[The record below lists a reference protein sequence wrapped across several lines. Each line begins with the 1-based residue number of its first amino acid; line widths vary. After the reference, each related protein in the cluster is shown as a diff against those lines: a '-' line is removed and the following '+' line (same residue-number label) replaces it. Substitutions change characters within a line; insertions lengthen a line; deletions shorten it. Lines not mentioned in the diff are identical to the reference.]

1 SLYTAWRNLAGASR
15 RMFEILD
22 TASEVADPADGPA
35 GADAFEPSVALGVE
49 VDDVAFAYR
58 SSDARA
64 LAGVTLSVTPGS
76 TVAFVGPSGSGKST
90 LFALLLRFYDPERG
104 ALRLDGRDVRTIA
117 LGELRRS
124 IGFVPQDVF
133 LLSGTIAENLRLGR
147 EGASE
152 TELWD
157 ALESAGAEAFVRAL
171 PQGVD
176 TEVGERGLRLSGG
189 QRQRIAI
196 ARAFLEDPALLL
208 LDEATSALDPDSEER
223 IQAALERLFHGRT
236 TLVIAHRLSTA
247 RRADVIYV
255 LDAGRIVD
263 CGTHSTLIE
272 TSALYRRY
280 WQLQSLDV

>member
-1 SLYTAWRNLAGASR
+1 MTSSTSPDRQ
-15 RMFEILD
+15 
-22 TASEVADPADGPA
+22 
-35 GADAFEPSVALGVE
+35 
-49 VDDVAFAYR
+49 R
-58 SSDARA
+58 SSASSPDAASKVAYPARA
-64 LAGVTLSVTPGS
+64 SVFTSSVRWARLSS
-76 TVAFVGPSGSGKST
+76 TTRIGGATGSGKTTILS
-90 LFALLLRFYDPERG
+90 LLLRFYDPERG

-133 LLSGTIAENLRLGR
+133 LRSGTIAENLRLGR

-208 LDEATSALDPDSEER
+208 LDAATRALDPDSEER